1 MLSNATVTGLDVVK
15 CVGVDQDLGKA
26 SCIDASAVVTSTAD
40 KGKTVTFSTM
50 GAQGV
55 PTMHRGDRVVLVAV
69 DAGQNRI
76 YSFYGFQRSRPLLVL
91 LVIFVGVA
99 IAIGRWH
106 GARALG
112 ALALSLLVLVKF
124 VLRPLRRARTRSPW
138 PSSARPP

>member
-1 MLSNATVTGLDVVK
+1 MSDLAARSMLSNATVTGLDVVK

-69 DAGQNRI
+69 DAGQNRV
-76 YSFYGFQRSRPLLVL
+76 YSEL
-91 LVIFVGVA
+91 
-99 IAIGRWH
+99 GRRGREEWLEFLP
-106 GARALG
+106 AW
-112 ALALSLLVLVKF
+112 
-124 VLRPLRRARTRSPW
+124 W
-138 PSSARPP
+138 P